1 MIGFALSALNEGMLF
16 SILALGVFISFRIL
30 HFPDLTVDGSYPLGA
45 AVAAI
50 LIVKNVDPITA
61 TLIALLAGGIAGIFT
76 GVLHTKLKIAPL
88 LSGILSMICLYS
100 INLRIMGRPNISLS
114 PYLGYKTL
122 ITYLKKIPLPFST
135 HYTILL
141 FFVAIVI
148 ISKVLIDLFFHTEI
162 GLAIRATGDNELM
175 IRSQG
180 VNTDITKLIGLSLS
194 NALVA
199 LSGALYA
206 QYQGFSDIGMG
217 IGMIVAGL
225 ASVITGQAL
234 IPGKKLWM
242 MSLAVITGAVV
253 YRAVLAAALKWGYN
267 FGFKPTDLKLI
278 TGLLVVIILSFP
290 VLRSKFKFKLRIL
303 QKKIG

>member
-1 MIGFALSALNEGMLF
+1 MIGFAFSALNEGMLF
-16 SILALGVFISFRIL
+16 AILALGVFISFRIL

-45 AVAAI
+45 AVAAS
-50 LIVKNVDPITA
+50 LIARNTDPITA
-61 TLIALLAGGIAGIFT
+61 TLAALLIGGIAGLFT

-100 INLRIMGRPNISLS
+100 INLRIMGKPNISLS
-114 PYLGYKTL
+114 PYLGHKTL
-122 ITYLKKIPLPFST
+122 ITYLKKISLPLPT
-135 HYTILL
+135 YCIILL
-141 FFVAIVI
+141 FFVAVVI

-234 IPGKKLWM
+234 IPAKKLGM
-242 MSLAVITGAVV
+242 MSFAVITGAIV

-278 TGLLVVIILSFP
+278 TGLLVIIILSFP
-290 VLRSKFKFKLRIL
+290 VLRSKFKLKIL

>member
-1 MIGFALSALNEGMLF
+1 MINFALSALREGMLF
-16 SILALGVFISFRIL
+16 SLLALGVFISFRIL

-45 AVAAI
+45 AVVAI
-50 LIVKNVDPITA
+50 LIVRNIDPATA
-61 TLIALLAGGIAGIFT
+61 TIVALLAGGIAGLFT
-76 GVLHTKLKIAPL
+76 GLLHTKLKIAPL

-114 PYLGYKTL
+114 AYLGHKTL
-122 ITYLKKIPLPFST
+122 ITYLGKIPLPFPKI
-135 HYTILL
+135 YTVLL
-141 FFVAIVI
+141 FFVIVVI
-148 ISKVLIDLFFHTEI
+148 IAKVLIDLFFHTEI

-180 VNTDITKLIGLSLS
+180 VNTDLTKIIGLSLS

-234 IPGKKLWM
+234 IPAQRLGM
-242 MSLAVITGAVV
+242 MSLAVIAGAVV
-253 YRAVLAAALKWGYN
+253 YRAALAAALKWGYS
-267 FGFKPTDLKLI
+267 FGFKPTDLKLL
-278 TGLLVVIILSFP
+278 TGLLVIIVLSFP
-290 VLRSKFKFKLRIL
+290 VLRSGFKSRIL
-303 QKKIG
+303 QKKTG